1 MSRAFIT
8 GSRKYGFP
16 KEDSDIDLVVFI
28 QSEKEYELLGN
39 LSDASGAITCLEE
52 YEGTVLPSLR
62 FGNLNLI
69 CCINEA
75 EYNCWRD
82 GTNEMAAMK
91 PITRDAAIE
100 HLAKLRIERGL
111 RK

>member
-16 KEDSDIDLVVFI
+16 EVNSDIDLVVFI
-28 QSEKEYELLGN
+28 QSEDEYELLAK
-39 LSDASGAITCLEE
+39 LSDASGGITFVEE

-69 CCINEA
+69 CCISEA

-91 PITRDAAIE
+91 PITRDMAIE

-111 RK
+111 RR